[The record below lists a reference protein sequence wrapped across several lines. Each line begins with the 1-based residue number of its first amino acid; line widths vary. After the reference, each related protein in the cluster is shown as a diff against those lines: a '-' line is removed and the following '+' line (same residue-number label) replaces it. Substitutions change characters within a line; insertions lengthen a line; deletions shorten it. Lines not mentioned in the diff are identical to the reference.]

1 MLSSYPCG
9 QISLDIV
16 ARWVFQCFSS
26 ARCVSWL
33 YNWYPYDTH
42 KIVVIP
48 LLRENYDRVR
58 SLQKLAF
65 FPSQVE
71 NVSLGRVERD
81 KRAHLMVVTLM
92 SPRWTPSLFL
102 SSSLKRLLSPSR
114 VSSLENYL
122 RFLLSNALVEVFKEL
137 I

>member
-1 MLSSYPCG
+1 M
-9 QISLDIV
+9 
-16 ARWVFQCFSS
+16 
-26 ARCVSWL
+26 
-33 YNWYPYDTH
+33 
-42 KIVVIP
+42 IP